1 MLSKIIQILSS
12 SLDEVFKINN
22 TEKRKKRRRKKRKT
36 VHLRKMETK
45 KQILRKLV

>member
-12 SLDEVFKINN
+12 SLDEVLKINN
-22 TEKRKKRRRKKRKT
+22 TEKKKERRKT